1 MTKFKEKWQEVL
13 ALLQPEITE
22 ISYETWFQPIKF
34 KFVDEKNSIIHL
46 TIDNEMAVTLINDRY
61 KSILTNTLKRVY
73 GENFTFSIEFFKE
86 EELKTNNT
94 SSEFSDEYYLNPR
107 YNFKNFIV
115 GKNNEFAHAAA
126 VAVAESPAKAYNPFF
141 IYGGSGLGKT
151 HLMHAI
157 GHHILRTRNDLK
169 VLYVSSEMFMNE
181 MVSALRKNELRGEN
195 KMSEF
200 RKKYREIDVLM
211 IDDIQF
217 LENKASIQE
226 EFFNTFNSLYSLN
239 KQIIISSDRPPN
251 QLTKMDERL
260 RSRFQ
265 WNLVAD
271 ISAPDYET
279 RIAILMNNA
288 ENESIDIND
297 NVTDVIN
304 LIAENIQ
311 ENVRELEGAF
321 TRIISFSKLMNE
333 DITLSFARKVL
344 KDILTISDCSI
355 DAENIKKKVC
365 RHFNIKV
372 SDIESSNRSRQYAF
386 PRQIAM
392 YLCRELTDLSLPKI
406 GEAFGGRDHSTVLHA
421 YDKIQKEANT
431 NSSVR
436 EILDLLTKEIQ
447 GR

>member
-1 MTKFKEKWQEVL
+1 MTKFKEKWQDVLDLIEPEVT
-13 ALLQPEITE
+13 PV
-22 ISYETWFQPIKF
+22 SYDTWFKPIKV

-46 TIDNEMAVTLINDRY
+46 TIDNEMALSLLNDRY
-61 KSILTNTLKRVY
+61 KRILTNVVKRVF
-73 GENFTFSIEFFKE
+73 GENFSFSIELFE
-86 EELKTNNT
+86 EENPKPNNT
-94 SSEFSDEYYLNPR
+94 TSEFTDEYYLNPR
-107 YNFKNFIV
+107 YNFKNFVV

-157 GHHILRTRNDLK
+157 GHHILKTRDDLK

-181 MVSALRKNELRGEN
+181 MVTALRKNELRGEN
-195 KMSEF
+195 NMGEF
-200 RKKYREIDVLM
+200 RKKYREIDVLL

-217 LENKASIQE
+217 LENKTSIQE

-279 RIAILMNNA
+279 RVAILMNNA
-288 ENESIDIND
+288 ENENIDIND
-297 NVTDVIN
+297 DVTDVIN
-304 LIAENIQ
+304 LISENIQ

-333 DITLSFARKVL
+333 DINTAFAKKVL
-344 KDILTISDCSI
+344 KDILTISDYSI
-355 DAENIKKKVC
+355 TEDSIKKKVC
-365 RHFNIKV
+365 KHFNIKV

-392 YLCRELTDLSLPKI
+392 YLCRELTELSLPKI
-406 GEAFGGRDHSTVLHA
+406 GDAFGGRDHSTVLHA
-421 YDKIQKEANT
+421 YDKIKKEVDT
-431 NSSVR
+431 NNSVR
-436 EILDLLTKEIQ
+436 EVVDTLIKEIQ
-447 GR
+447 GK